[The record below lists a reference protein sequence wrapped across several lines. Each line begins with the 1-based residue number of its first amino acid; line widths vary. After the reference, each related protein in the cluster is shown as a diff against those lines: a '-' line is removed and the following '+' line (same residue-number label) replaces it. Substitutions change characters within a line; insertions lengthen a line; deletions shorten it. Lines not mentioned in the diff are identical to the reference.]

1 LRNYSKK
8 EITMVEEKKYWDVE
22 AETMPIDKLRKLQG
36 ERLQE
41 LVAYAFERSKFYK
54 RKYDEAGVR
63 PGDIHTLDDLKKLP
77 LIEDDEIRN
86 APLEDKLSVPWSEV
100 NQCCSSS
107 GTTGFPEPL
116 AMTRNDF
123 DIACIDSAARLEWT
137 TGVRPK
143 DIVQH
148 LMGFPCL
155 NMVSRLIGA
164 GTVGEQA
171 GRGRLDNQIILGKM
185 MHVSVLETMPSMAFQ
200 YFERAKELGIDIR
213 ETDIRLIVGIGEGI
227 AESFKK
233 KAKDDYGIVFRDYYA
248 ASTAGELASECDFGG
263 GLHISADRIILETV
277 NPDTQKVL
285 GPGEEGEL
293 VMTNLIRRAIPRIR
307 IRISDVASV
316 LPYESCPCGR
326 THPKMS
332 KVRGR
337 MVQIIDIKGKKLFPI
352 DVEEVLG
359 TVSEL
364 GFDYQIILD
373 KPKLDRLKLKVEYKP
388 EVKDARPLVKKVE
401 EAIYNGLGVESDVEL
416 VPKGSIARV
425 LFKAQ
430 RVISAY
436 QKS

>member
-1 LRNYSKK
+1 
-8 EITMVEEKKYWDVE
+8 MAEEKKYWDAK
-22 AETMPIDKLRKLQG
+22 AETMPVEKLRRLQG

-41 LVAYAFERSKFYK
+41 LVAYAYENTKFYK
-54 RKYDEAGVR
+54 RKYDEAGVN
-63 PGDIHTLDDLKKLP
+63 PNDIHGIDDLRKLP
-77 LIEDDEIRN
+77 LIEDEEIRN

-100 NQCCSSS
+100 KQCCSSS

-116 AMTRNDF
+116 AMTRDDF
-123 DIACIDSAARLEWT
+123 DTACIDSAARLEWT
-137 TGVRPK
+137 IGVRPT

-155 NMVSRLIGA
+155 SMVSRLLGA
-164 GTVGEQA
+164 ATVGEQV
-171 GRGRLDNQIILGKM
+171 GRGRLENQIVLGKM
-185 MHVSVLETMPSMAFQ
+185 MHVTVLETMPSMAFQ
-200 YFERAKELGIDIR
+200 YFEKAKELSIDIR

-233 KAKDDYGIVFRDYYA
+233 KAKNDYGIIFRDYYA
-248 ASTAGELASECDFGG
+248 ASTAGELAAECDYGK

-277 NPDTQKVL
+277 NPETREML

-307 IRISDVASV
+307 IRITDVASL
-316 LPYESCPCGR
+316 LPYETCPCGR
-326 THPKMS
+326 TLPKMS

-337 MVQIIDIKGKKLFPI
+337 MVQIMDIKGKKLFPI

-359 TVSEL
+359 TVPEL
-364 GFDYQIILD
+364 GFDYQIIFD
-373 KPKLDRLKLKVEYKP
+373 KPKLERLKLKVEYKP

-401 EAIYNGLGVESDVEL
+401 QTIHNGLGVESDVEL
-416 VPKGSIARV
+416 VPKGSIGRV

-430 RVISAY
+430 RVITTY

>member
-1 LRNYSKK
+1 MA
-8 EITMVEEKKYWDVE
+8 EIKKYWDE
-22 AETMPIDKLRKLQG
+22 GAETMPIDKLRKLQG

-41 LVAYAFERSKFYK
+41 LVAYAYEKTKFYR
-54 RKYDEAGVR
+54 RKYDEAGVK
-63 PGDIHTLDDLKKLP
+63 PSDIHTIEDLKKLP

-137 TGVRPK
+137 IGVRPT

-148 LMGFPCL
+148 IMGLPCL
-155 NMVSRLIGA
+155 SMVSRAIGA
-164 GTVGEQA
+164 GTVGEQV
-171 GRGRLDNQIILGKM
+171 GRGRLENQIVLGKM
-185 MHVSVLETMPSMAFQ
+185 MHVTVLETMPSMAFQ
-200 YFERAKELGIDIR
+200 YFEKAKELGIDIR

-248 ASTAGELASECDFGG
+248 ASTAGELAAECENGK
-263 GLHISADRIILETV
+263 GLHISADRIIMETV
-277 NPDTQKVL
+277 NPDTKKML
-285 GPGEEGEL
+285 GPGKEGEL
-293 VMTNLIRRAIPRIR
+293 VMTNLIRKAIPRIR
-307 IRISDVASV
+307 IRISDVASI
-316 LPYESCPCGR
+316 LPYEACPCGR

-337 MVQIIDIKGKKLFPI
+337 MVQIIDIKGKKFFPI
-352 DVEEVLG
+352 DVEEALG
-359 TVSEL
+359 TIPEL
-364 GFDYQIILD
+364 GYDYQIILD
-373 KPKLDRLKLKVEYKP
+373 QPKLDRLKIKVEYKP
-388 EVKDARPLVKKVE
+388 EVKDIPILVKKVE
-401 EAIYNGLGVESDVEL
+401 EAIHNGLGVESDVEL
-416 VPKGSIARV
+416 VPKGSIGRV

-430 RVISAY
+430 RVITTY